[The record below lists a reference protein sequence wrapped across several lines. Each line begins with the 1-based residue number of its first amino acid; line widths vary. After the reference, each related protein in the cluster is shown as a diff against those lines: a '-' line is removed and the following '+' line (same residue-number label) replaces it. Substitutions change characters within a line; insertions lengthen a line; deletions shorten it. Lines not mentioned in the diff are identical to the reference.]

1 MGLKPTRFTVNGPQ
15 NKKSRNPTD
24 KSWIAGTKYGNKQR
38 YSTVTDLAKF
48 RG

>member
-1 MGLKPTRFTVNGPQ
+1 MRHYLRKTGVFIIPIRMFTCF
-15 NKKSRNPTD
+15 
-24 KSWIAGTKYGNKQR
+24 AGQCKESDIN